1 MILLSRVI
9 LGNAVCSNCNVQI
22 CFERGQR
29 YDHSNQSQRLRPSLN
44 TFDGACGPRGFHT
57 LDFTDGSLSDLPG
70 KIRDLLCMCQ
80 GFFSVHPGAFSFSF
94 TFLRSLLY
102 FGSLHLVPLAAFPV
116 ISSFSRLFFFSP
128 FAMARVIVFS
138 RIREEKSVR
147 VLVPGPL
154 SSSFIKSPPCSL
166 KLTFG
171 CSFCR
176 PLLQILTY
184 SSCQKFQHMSSHT
197 DMSLMP
203 KPLLAPKAT
212 LNIRRYQLVR
222 IVM

>member
-116 ISSFSRLFFFSP
+116 ISSFSRLFFF
-128 FAMARVIVFS
+128 FLHLQW
-138 RIREEKSVR
+138 R
-147 VLVPGPL
+147 VLLFFLAFGKRSQFVFWFPVLSRRVSSNPPPALSNSPL
-154 SSSFIKSPPCSL
+154 AVRSAVLSF
-166 KLTFG
+166 
-171 CSFCR
+171 
-176 PLLQILTY
+176 
-184 SSCQKFQHMSSHT
+184 
-197 DMSLMP
+197 
-203 KPLLAPKAT
+203 
-212 LNIRRYQLVR
+212 RY
-222 IVM
+222 